1 MKINKPTFWDKKK
14 PNLLTYILSPLTFVV
29 KINNIINK
37 LITKKKFDQ
46 IKTICVGNIYLGG
59 TGKTPTALKLYQLLK
74 AENYNIVIGKKYYP
88 NQKDEITLL
97 KNKSDFISSKNREE
111 IIRLATEKNHELI
124 IFDDGLQDKKI
135 DYDIKFVCFDSKI
148 WIGNGYL
155 IPAGPLREN
164 INSLKKYDGVFL
176 KITNENSN
184 LINTISEIKK
194 INSKIEI
201 FNARVEIKNI
211 DKFNLSNEYLIFS
224 GIGNSKSF
232 KEILINNKFNIIEEK
247 IFSDHYEYKDQD
259 IQKILKIS
267 KKRNLKTLTTEKDY
281 VKIPVNLRDEIDFI
295 EIDLKIDE
303 DEKLIK
309 FINSKINETN

>member
-1 MKINKPTFWDKKK
+1 MKINKPIFWDKKK
-14 PNLLTYILSPLTFVV
+14 PNFLTYILSPLTIFL
-29 KINNIINK
+29 KINNIILK
-37 LITKKKFDQ
+37 LIPKKKFNQ

-59 TGKTPTALKLYQLLK
+59 TGKTPTSLKLYQLLK
-74 AENYNIVIGKKYYP
+74 AENYNTVIGKKYYP
-88 NQKDEITLL
+88 NQKDEIILL

-111 IIRLATEKNHELI
+111 IIRFGTKKNYELI
-124 IFDDGLQDKKI
+124 IFDDGLQDRKV

-176 KITNENSN
+176 KTTDENSN

-201 FNARVEIKNI
+201 FNSRVEIKNI
-211 DKFNLSNEYLIFS
+211 NKFNLSNEYLIFS

-232 KEILINNKFNIIEEK
+232 KEILIDNKFNVIEEK

-267 KKRNLKTLTTEKDY
+267 KKKNLKTLTTEKDY
-281 VKIPVNLRDEIDFI
+281 VKIPNNLRSEIDFI
-295 EIDLKIDE
+295 EIDIKIDQE
-303 DEKLIK
+303 EKLVK
-309 FINSKINETN
+309 FIKSKINETN

>member
-1 MKINKPTFWDKKK
+1 MKINKPIFWDKKK
-14 PNLLTYILSPLTFVV
+14 PNFLTYILSPLTIIL
-29 KINNIINK
+29 KINNIILK
-37 LITKKKFDQ
+37 LIPKKKFNQ

-59 TGKTPTALKLYQLLK
+59 TGKTPTSLKLHQLLK
-74 AENYNIVIGKKYYP
+74 AENYNAVIGKKYYP
-88 NQKDEITLL
+88 NQKDEIILL
-97 KNKSDFISSKNREE
+97 KNKSDLISSKNREE
-111 IIRLATEKNHELI
+111 IIRFATEKNHELI
-124 IFDDGLQDKKI
+124 IFDDGLQDRKI

-176 KITNENSN
+176 KTTDENSN

-201 FNARVEIKNI
+201 FNSRVEIKDIN
-211 DKFNLSNEYLIFS
+211 KFNLSNEYLIFS

-232 KEILINNKFNIIEEK
+232 KEILIDNKFKVIEEK

-267 KKRNLKTLTTEKDY
+267 KKKNLKALTTEKDY
-281 VKIPVNLRDEIDFI
+281 VKIPNNLRSEIDFI
-295 EIDLKIDE
+295 EINIKIDQE
-303 DEKLIK
+303 EKLIK
-309 FINSKINETN
+309 FIKSKINETN